1 MFLIGFGVGCLITG
15 PFSEIFGRFAVYTGS
30 LTIFAIWVMAAALA
44 PNFGAQLVFRTLAGL
59 SASTP
64 LTCVGGTISDL
75 YNSLEKTWAF
85 PLYAVGG
92 FGGPLTGLVMVS
104 YVGPTIGWRW
114 AEWVSLLATGVVLAL
129 VILFMPETF
138 APILLERKAKHL
150 RKTTGDERYRSPHEM
165 AHITAAAR
173 LKIAMTRPF
182 LMATE
187 PIIMLWTL
195 YLTIIYI
202 ILFTFLDGYPYIY
215 QETYG
220 ISQGLTNVIF
230 IAMDAGVASILV
242 AVPFIYR
249 HTAHK
254 IKAKQSTPEVRLWY
268 AMIAAPTIPISLF
281 WMGWTARPSISIWS
295 PMIASFLFG
304 YGTTGVFISTY
315 MYIIDSYEMY
325 SASAL
330 TFVAVVRYIAAGGMT
345 VAGLPIYEGLGVA
358 YTCTILAC
366 ASAVMVP
373 VPYVLYR
380 YGRHVRS
387 KSKFAVSSEHE

>member
-1 MFLIGFGVGCLITG
+1 
-15 PFSEIFGRFAVYTGS
+15 
-30 LTIFAIWVMAAALA
+30 
-44 PNFGAQLVFRTLAGL
+44 
-59 SASTP
+59 
-64 LTCVGGTISDL
+64 
-75 YNSLEKTWAF
+75 
-85 PLYAVGG
+85 
-92 FGGPLTGLVMVS
+92 
-104 YVGPTIGWRW
+104 
-114 AEWVSLLATGVVLAL
+114 
-129 VILFMPETF
+129 
-138 APILLERKAKHL
+138 
-150 RKTTGDERYRSPHEM
+150 M

-195 YLTIIYI
+195 YLSIIYI

-220 ISQGLTNVIF
+220 ITQGLTNVIF
-230 IAMDAGVASILV
+230 VAMDAGVVSILV
-242 AVPFIYR
+242 VVPFVYR

-254 IKAKQSTPEVRLWY
+254 VKAKQSTPEDRLWY
-268 AMIAAPTIPISLF
+268 AMVTAPAISISLF

-330 TFVAVVRYIAAGGMT
+330 TLVAVVRYIAAGGMT

-380 YGRHVRS
+380 YGHHVRS
-387 KSKFAVSSEHE
+387 KSKFAVSSEHESESA